1 MALKLALIS
10 MFGEAVTW
18 KPVVSTITPC
28 FRMDKYLQ
36 TFLEQLPNQSMFEDL
51 EVFLDLNEPSQDEL
65 SKALKFQ
72 SLYGP
77 HLHVNVVNKVDPIGV
92 SMNRCIDKSKGEL
105 LAIWNVDD
113 LRTNFSL
120 EDQVLTLNNNSMAG
134 FVYGPYNVVNIFGH
148 TQGKLVDN
156 RNLDTKSFNKG
167 MAAGP
172 FFLFPRS
179 HLAKVGPFDE
189 QFKSGADFDLIQRL
203 LTVGNPASTEKLLG
217 YYLDEGLGASTR
229 TNSLQPIERTV
240 IEIRYGHL
248 DSVDLLYLDS
258 VADYNPSKMLVDGK
272 WRSMD
277 ELLPNYREIRETN
290 SMAFKKN
297 LIFRQLIKRTF
308 KKLIRLTLSLRR

>member
-1 MALKLALIS
+1 MS
-10 MFGEAVTW
+10 R

-28 FRMDKYLQ
+28 FRMGKYLQ
-36 TFLEQLPNQSMFEDL
+36 TFLEQLPNQSIFEDI
-51 EVFLDLNEPSQDEL
+51 EVFLDLNEPTQSEL
-65 SKALKFQ
+65 STALKFQ

-105 LAIWNVDD
+105 LAVWNVDD

-120 EDQVLTLNNNSMAG
+120 EDQVTTFNKNLMTS
-134 FVYGPYNVVNIFGH
+134 FVYGPYSVVNHFGQ

-156 RNLDTKSFNKG
+156 QNLDKKSFNKG

-179 HLAKVGPFDE
+179 HLSKVGPFDE
-189 QFKSGADFDLIQRL
+189 QFKSGADFDLVQRL
-203 LTVGNPASTEKLLG
+203 LTIGSPVSTKNLLG

-229 TNSLQPIERTV
+229 PNSLQPIERTV

-248 DSVDLLYLDS
+248 ESIDSLFLDS
-258 VADYNPSKMLVDGK
+258 IADYDLSKILVAGK
-272 WRSMD
+272 WHPMNEVISD
-277 ELLPNYREIRETN
+277 YRELRGSN
-290 SMAFKKN
+290 SLAFKKK
-297 LIFRQLIKRTF
+297 LLVWQKFKRTL
-308 KKLIRLTLSLRR
+308 KKLIHVNLSPKR